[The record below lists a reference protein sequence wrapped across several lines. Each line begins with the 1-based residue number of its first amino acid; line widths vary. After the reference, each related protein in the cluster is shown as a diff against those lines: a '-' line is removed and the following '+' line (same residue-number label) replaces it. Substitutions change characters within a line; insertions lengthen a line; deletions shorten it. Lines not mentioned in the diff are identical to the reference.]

1 MTEIINSKLPITSTA
16 VTNGRAVPDR
26 RHWLARNRYQL
37 SIALIVVVIVPGVVW
52 TPHAIWRPPIFG
64 SFENTMIGTFLAMLL
79 GAYLRRRM
87 AAYPGTGTLSVVLPA
102 FAVAYWIVILGFFFL
117 RFDYSRFQFA
127 SSFTMAVLWFGA
139 VSVIEARVRRD
150 RFLLLPFG
158 QARNLLVRAEA
169 DWVVA
174 KSAET
179 LPPAITGVVA
189 DLRADMP
196 PAWEKLLSA
205 AALSGLPVYHWKQV
219 AESLSGAVDIE
230 HISENNLG
238 SLLPSSTYLRLKRLF
253 DTAVVLLTSPVVLP
267 VALIAAAAILICDGR
282 PILFRQVRV
291 GFHGHRFVMLKF
303 RTMRQEAD
311 TGQPFTAEG
320 DARVTRLG
328 RILRRFRIDEL
339 PQIINIIRGEMS
351 WIGPRPESRE
361 LAEWYESEVP
371 FYSYRH
377 IVRPGITGWAQVHQ
391 GNVAEVKAA
400 TAKLRYDFY
409 YIKYFSPWLDVLVAA
424 KTIPILVTGFG
435 AR

>member
-1 MTEIINSKLPITSTA
+1 MSNRTL
-16 VTNGRAVPDR
+16 RDR

-37 SIALIVVVIVPGVVW
+37 MIALVVVVIAPGMVW
-52 TPHAIWRPPIFG
+52 TPYAFWSPLYFG
-64 SFENTMIGTFLAMLL
+64 SFQNTMMGTFVAMLL

-87 AAYPGTGTLSVVLPA
+87 AIYPGTGTLSVVLPA

-127 SSFTMAVLWFGA
+127 ASFGLAVLWFGA
-139 VSVIEARVRRD
+139 VSLLETNLTRE

-158 QARNLLVRAEA
+158 QARNLLVRMEA
-169 DWVVA
+169 DWVIA
-174 KSAET
+174 KSAKE
-179 LPPAITGVVA
+179 LPSDITGVVA

-196 PAWEKLLSA
+196 PAWEKLLST

-238 SLLPSSTYLRLKRLF
+238 SLLPSSAYLRLKRLV
-253 DTAVVLLTSPVVLP
+253 DTLVVLLTAPVTLP
-267 VALIAAAAILICDGR
+267 VALVAALAILFFDGR
-282 PILFRQVRV
+282 PILFRQVRT
-291 GFHGHRFVMLKF
+291 GFHGQRFVMLKF
-303 RTMRQEAD
+303 RTMRQGSEN
-311 TGQPFTAEG
+311 GLLFTTEG
-320 DARVTRLG
+320 DSRVTRLG

-351 WIGPRPESRE
+351 WIGPRPESLD
-361 LAEWYESEVP
+361 LAEWYEKEVP

-391 GNVAEVKAA
+391 GNVAEIKAA
-400 TAKLRYDFY
+400 TTKLRYDFY
-409 YIKYFSPWLDVLVAA
+409 YIKYFSPWLDILVAA
-424 KTIPILVTGFG
+424 KTVPILVTGFG

>member
-1 MTEIINSKLPITSTA
+1 
-16 VTNGRAVPDR
+16 
-26 RHWLARNRYQL
+26 
-37 SIALIVVVIVPGVVW
+37 
-52 TPHAIWRPPIFG
+52 
-64 SFENTMIGTFLAMLL
+64 MI
-79 GAYLRRRM
+79 
-87 AAYPGTGTLSVVLPA
+87 
-102 FAVAYWIVILGFFFL
+102 
-117 RFDYSRFQFA
+117 
-127 SSFTMAVLWFGA
+127 
-139 VSVIEARVRRD
+139 
-150 RFLLLPFG
+150 
-158 QARNLLVRAEA
+158 
-169 DWVVA
+169 A
-174 KSAET
+174 KSAEE
-179 LPPAITGVVA
+179 LPSDITGVVA

-196 PAWEKLLSA
+196 PAWEKLLST

-238 SLLPSSTYLRLKRLF
+238 SLLPSSAYLRLKRLV
-253 DTAVVLLTSPVVLP
+253 DTVVVLLTLPVTLP
-267 VALIAAAAILICDGR
+267 VALVAALAILIFDGR
-282 PILFRQVRV
+282 PILFRQVRI
-291 GFHGHRFVMLKF
+291 GFHGQRFVMLKF
-303 RTMRQEAD
+303 RTMQQGSEK
-311 TGQPFTAEG
+311 GPLFTTEG

-351 WIGPRPESRE
+351 WIGPRPESLD

-391 GNVAEVKAA
+391 GNVAEIKAA

-409 YIKYFSPWLDVLVAA
+409 YIKYFSPWLDILVAA

>member
-1 MTEIINSKLPITSTA
+1 MH
-16 VTNGRAVPDR
+16 DR

-37 SIALIVVVIVPGVVW
+37 LIALVVVVIAPGMVW
-52 TPHAIWRPPIFG
+52 TPHAILLPPNFG
-64 SFENTMIGTFLAMLL
+64 SFENTMIGTFVAMLL

-87 AAYPGTGTLSVVLPA
+87 AAYPGTGALSVVLPA

-117 RFDYSRFQFA
+117 RFDYSRFQFG
-127 SSFTMAVLWFGA
+127 SSFTLAVLWFGGLSL
-139 VSVIEARVRRD
+139 VEAKVQRD

-158 QARNLLVRAEA
+158 QARNLLVRPEV
-169 DWVVA
+169 DWVTA
-174 KSAET
+174 KSAEG
-179 LPPAITGVVA
+179 LPHHITGVVA

-196 PAWEKLLSA
+196 PAWEKLLST

-238 SLLPSSTYLRLKRLF
+238 SLLPSSAYLRLKRLV
-253 DTAVVLLTSPVVLP
+253 DTVVVLLTAPVTLP
-267 VALIAAAAILICDGR
+267 VALVAALAILIFDGR
-282 PILFRQVRV
+282 PILFRQVRT
-291 GFHGHRFVMLKF
+291 GFHGQRFVMLKF
-303 RTMRQEAD
+303 RTMQRGSEK
-311 TGQPFTAEG
+311 GPLFTTEG

-351 WIGPRPESRE
+351 WIGPRPESLE
-361 LAEWYESEVP
+361 LAEWYENEVP

-391 GNVAEVKAA
+391 GNVAELKAA

-409 YIKYFSPWLDVLVAA
+409 YIKYFSPWLDILVAA
-424 KTIPILVTGFG
+424 KTVPILVTGFG